1 VFDTMASMHPTRR
14 HRPRRAVVLLVAAL
28 AVPGPAPAQTSRAAE
43 IAGRQADKARQLATE
58 QSPPGERFVTRVMS
72 SPLLA
77 GSGGLYPWFG
87 SIYNGT
93 GLAVGA
99 GYLHRFARHSR
110 VVVTGAGSIN
120 GSSMADID
128 VRLPSFGVTGRV
140 QPWVNARWSRL
151 KDVPYHGIGSDTRP
165 EDRAVFDYR
174 PREANAGLVAR
185 VTPWLTTTAGYGYL
199 GITTRGDA
207 AAFSGPLPALGDST
221 AFLVSRAGA
230 TLDWRPSPRYSTR
243 GGFLQGEWARHDARD
258 GAPYSFDQIDV
269 GAAQL
274 FPFFREQF
282 GLAFRAAATTTRT
295 GDGRDVPFIL
305 MPTIGGGND
314 VRALGNRRFHDRSR
328 AFASAEYRWRPSRY
342 IDMALFVDSGAVAP
356 RLQDLTRDRFETGY
370 GVGVR
375 VHGPTFSVFRFD
387 VARGSE
393 GWRYVFAGG
402 LPF

>member
-1 VFDTMASMHPTRR
+1 MFDPMTPMRKSRSDWRR
-14 HRPRRAVVLLVAAL
+14 WAVIVLVAAM
-28 AVPGPAPAQTSRAAE
+28 AVPGSLLAQTTRAAE
-43 IAGRQADKARQLATE
+43 IAARQAEKARQLETE
-58 QSPPGERFVTRVMS
+58 QAPSGERFVKRVMS

-110 VVVTGAGSIN
+110 VILTGAGSIN
-120 GSSMADID
+120 GSSMADLD
-128 VRLPSFGVTGRV
+128 VRMPAFGVTGRV

-151 KDVPYHGIGSDTRP
+151 KGVPYHGIGSDTRP

-199 GITTRGDA
+199 GFTTSGDA
-207 AAFSGPLPALGDST
+207 DAFSGPLPSLGET
-221 AFLVSRAGA
+221 ATFLVSRVGA
-230 TLDWRPSPRYSTR
+230 TIDWRPSPRYSTR
-243 GGFLQGEWARHDARD
+243 GGFLRSEWARHDARD
-258 GAPYSFDQIDV
+258 GAPYSFDQLEV
-269 GAAQL
+269 GTAQL

-305 MPTIGGGND
+305 MPTIGGGDD

-370 GVGVR
+370 GIGVR